1 MYHEILLRNK
11 KEQIIDT
18 FYFLDASL
26 HTVLREESQ
35 YFQYI
40 YIVSICITFL
50 KWQNDENG
58 DKIHCCQGW
67 GTWAEEVEGEVDAV
81 TREGKLK
88 NTCGDGTVLY
98 LDYGADNTNLPRNIC
113 KTDEV

>member
-1 MYHEILLRNK
+1 
-11 KEQIIDT
+11 
-18 FYFLDASL
+18 
-26 HTVLREESQ
+26 
-35 YFQYI
+35 
-40 YIVSICITFL
+40 
-50 KWQNDENG
+50 
-58 DKIHCCQGW
+58 
-67 GTWAEEVEGEVDAV
+67 VDAV